1 MSRPQERLFALRA
14 RRVSNHMAVPID
26 AKRLST
32 IITRQQRNLL
42 KEALRRPDKWND
54 RLSGIRLS
62 SDFSRIVD
70 TRSRTIFAAV
80 KLTQMLWLL
89 KAAVIPDG
97 RLSLSCGRIRSS
109 PGNI

>member
-1 MSRPQERLFALRA
+1 
-14 RRVSNHMAVPID
+14 MAGPID

-32 IITRQQRNLL
+32 IITRQQRNPL
-42 KEALRRPDKWND
+42 KEALRRPGKWND
-54 RLSGIRLS
+54 RLSSIRPT

-70 TRSRTIFAAV
+70 ARSGTMFAAV

-97 RLSLSCGRIRSS
+97 SLSLS
-109 PGNI
+109 